1 MRVLFMG
8 TPDFAEESLKSLVE
22 ANYDVIG
29 VVTNPDKPKGRGM
42 KMVASP
48 VKEYAQ
54 EKGLKIYQPEKV
66 RKNVEFIEEIKNL
79 NPDVICVVAY
89 GKILPKEILE
99 IPKLGCIN
107 VHGSL
112 LPKYR
117 GAAPIQ
123 WAVLNGDRTTGI
135 TTMYMD
141 EGMDTGDMILKQEV
155 EIGED
160 ETTGE
165 LWDRLSKIGGE
176 LLVKTLKEIEKG
188 TATREKQGD
197 DFTTAPMLSKE
208 MAKIDWNKKTAQE
221 IKNLVRGLNPIMG
234 AYTFLN
240 GKKIKFWK
248 VDLAKEDEIM
258 VENLDFL
265 GNGVVLLS
273 DSKDGLY
280 IKAKDGIIKVLEIQ
294 GENAKRMS
302 IQDYL
307 RGNKIEEF
315 EVFE

>member
-8 TPDFAEESLKSLVE
+8 TPDFAEESLKNLVE
-22 ANYDVIG
+22 AKYDILG
-29 VVTNPDKPKGRGM
+29 VVTNPDKPHGRGM

-48 VKEYAQ
+48 VKEYAL
-54 EKGLKIYQPEKV
+54 EKVLKIYQPEKV
-66 RKNVEFIEEIKNL
+66 RKNTEFIEEIKKL

-123 WAVLNGDRTTGI
+123 WAVLNGDEVTGI

-188 TATREKQGD
+188 IAPRQKQGEE
-197 DFTTAPMLSKE
+197 FTLAPMLSKD

-248 VDLAKEDEIM
+248 VDLAKEDEIIA
-258 VENLDFL
+258 ENLDFL
-265 GNGVVLLS
+265 KNGAVLLA

-280 IKAKDGIIKVLEIQ
+280 IKAKEGIIKVLEIQ
-294 GENAKRMS
+294 GENAKRML

-307 RGNKIEEF
+307 RGNPINEF

>member
-1 MRVLFMG
+1 MKVLFMG

-22 ANYDVIG
+22 AKYDIVG

-48 VKEYAQ
+48 VKQYAI

-66 RKNVEFIEEIKNL
+66 RKNTEFKEEIKSL

-99 IPKLGCIN
+99 IPKFGCIN

-123 WAVLNGDRTTGI
+123 WAVINGDKTTGI

-155 EIGED
+155 EIEED

-165 LWDRLSKIGGE
+165 LWDRLAKIGGK
-176 LLVKTLKEIEKG
+176 LLVETLKEIEKG
-188 TATREKQGD
+188 TAPRQKQGK
-197 DFTTAPMLSKE
+197 DFTLAPMLSKD
-208 MAKIDWNKKTAQE
+208 MAKIEWNKKTAKE

-248 VDLAKEDEIM
+248 VDIAKEDEIS
-258 VENLDFL
+258 VENLGFL
-265 GNGVVLLS
+265 GNGVVLLA

-280 IKAKDGIIKVLEIQ
+280 IKAKEGIIKVLEIQ
-294 GENAKRMS
+294 GENAKRMPV
-302 IQDYL
+302 QDYL
-307 RGNKIEEF
+307 RGNPINEF

>member
-1 MRVLFMG
+1 MKIVFMG
-8 TPDFAEESLKSLVE
+8 TPDFAEKSLE
-22 ANYDVIG
+22 AVYNAGHEILA

-48 VKEYAQ
+48 VKEFAVS
-54 EKGLKIYQPEKV
+54 KNLKIYQPEKV
-66 RKNVEFIEEIKNL
+66 RKNVEFIEEIKKL
-79 NPDVICVVAY
+79 EPDVICVVAY

-123 WAVLNGDRTTGI
+123 WAVINGEKVTGV

-141 EGMDTGDMILKQEV
+141 VGMDTGDMILKEKT
-155 EIGED
+155 EIAPD

-165 LWDRLSKIGGE
+165 LWDRLAKIGAD
-176 LLVKTLKEIEKG
+176 LLVKTLEQIENK
-188 TATREKQGD
+188 TAPRIPQGE
-197 DFTTAPMLSKE
+197 DFSMAPMLDKE
-208 MAKIDWNKKTAQE
+208 MSKIDWESKTAQE

-234 AYTFLN
+234 TYAYLN
-240 GKKIKFWK
+240 GKKIKIWK
-248 VDLAKEDEIM
+248 VDVVKANSEDTK
-258 VENLDFL
+258 
-265 GNGVVLLS
+265 NGTVLKS

-280 IKAKDGIIKVLEIQ
+280 IKAKDGVIKVLEIQ
-294 GENAKRMS
+294 GENAKRMN
-302 IQDYL
+302 IQDFL
-307 RGNKIEEF
+307 RGNQIEVGSIF
-315 EVFE
+315 E